1 MPEDKKIIVSAKALA
16 DIHNILFTLNVS
28 GEATISVAN
37 CMMSLRQMIDKS
49 PEYKEEE
56 AHDEPND

>member
-37 CMMSLRQMIDKS
+37 CMMSLRQMIDNS

-56 AHDEPND
+56 AKEND